1 MSAVR
6 NLAGREVSGR
16 PLRIDSAANAPSAG
30 GPGMGGPL
38 INPDA
43 FRGPAGGPG
52 PGQAAKPVEVCEY
65 GLDVCS

>member
-30 GPGMGGPL
+30 GLGGVGGSGM
-38 INPDA
+38 NVETM
-43 FRGPAGGPG
+43 RGPTGPVI
-52 PGQAAKPVEVCEY
+52 PVEVSCPQ
-65 GLDVCS
+65 GKL

>member
-30 GPGMGGPL
+30 GPGMGGPGM
-38 INPDA
+38 NAEA
-43 FRGPAGGPG
+43 FRGPGPA
-52 PGQAAKPVEVCEY
+52 PGLGAKIVEVC
-65 GLDVCS
+65 LCQ